1 MAVNVFDSAAD
12 HGTPVAVAGDAGELV
27 CVKPFPS
34 QPLTFIGKDGT
45 ERYRKSYFERFG
57 DGVWCQGDY
66 VSIAP
71 DTGGIMMLGRS

>member
-1 MAVNVFDSAAD
+1 MAVTVYDSASEN
-12 HGTPVAVAGDAGELV
+12 GIPLTGAGAAGELV

-34 QPLTFIGKDGT
+34 QPLSFIGNDGQ

-66 VSIAP
+66 ISIAP
-71 DTGGIMMLGRS
+71 DTGGIFMLGRS